1 MRVLLIFVSICF
13 FCLHLLGQRNAKQ
26 QYAEQ
31 LLAEYNYVQASK
43 VFEELAKNDLKK
55 GQSTSEN
62 ILQSARS
69 YYLLSNHLK
78 SAELY
83 AMYSGEFSAEDAKYY
98 LDALTR
104 TKDYRTI
111 AKKEDIFQVH
121 RSDFSADG
129 YLAYLKSMET
139 DQRQIVSESLI
150 NSDYGDFGTCVIN
163 GNVYFSSNRNSNVV
177 ASSRSQG
184 SVGTQI
190 YLKSKEDKV
199 VLVKEL
205 SLGVHNGPVSVDDQG
220 YYYLTQTPHKSEVRG
235 EKHIRIQILDEKFQ
249 PSNINF
255 EFNNPGYNVGH
266 ISFSHDY
273 KKMYFVSN
281 MPGGLGG
288 SDIYYCVKQSNGK
301 WSPPVNFKEVNTPF
315 DEMYPFED
323 KYGIL
328 YFSSN
333 GHIGLGGMDIFS
345 YRNGKVENFGMPVN
359 SSSDDFALTFSEPR
373 KGYFSSNRKD
383 QVDRIYLFEQIVFNG
398 VYEMLAIDEKR
409 QSPIKGFAIRLID
422 EETPTD
428 TLLFST
434 DEKGV
439 VQIPISSGK
448 NYILY
453 PPEKFQPND
462 AILLNTIDLRA
473 NEVVRQERS
482 FVQDQYM
489 TKIQL
494 LDKDTKKPLTH
505 VSGEFID
512 VLTGDTLHY
521 YIDDSGYAE
530 VALDDG
536 KQYIVTARKKG
547 YLNKKDV
554 IWASSETMLDLQLE
568 MDVIK
573 KNVTFEVKDI
583 LYAFNDYK
591 LLEDSKTQMDELV
604 EFLKVNDNI
613 SVELSSHTDS
623 RGSDE
628 YNKTLSQKRAQSCVD
643 YLVDK
648 GVEQRRIVAKGYGES
663 KLLNRCGNGVDCT
676 EEEHQANRRTEIKIL
691 QVK

>member
-1 MRVLLIFVSICF
+1 MRTLLTIILSF
-13 FCLHLLGQRNAKQ
+13 FFSVNLLGQRNAKQ

-31 LLAEYNYVQASK
+31 LLAEYNYGQASK
-43 VFEELAKNDLKK
+43 VFEELAKSDLKK
-55 GQSTSEN
+55 GNSSSAN

-69 YYLLSNHLK
+69 YYLLGNNLK

-83 AMYSGEFSAEDAKYY
+83 NLYAGDFSAEDAKYY
-98 LDALTR
+98 LDVLTR
-104 TKDYRTI
+104 NKDHKMITR
-111 AKKEDIFQVH
+111 KEEIFQEH
-121 RSDFSADG
+121 SKDFSARDF
-129 YLAYLKSMET
+129 LAYLKAMES
-139 DQRQIVSESLI
+139 DQRQIVGESHV
-150 NSDYGDFGTCVIN
+150 NSDFGDFGVCSIN
-163 GNVYFSSNRNSNVV
+163 GNVYFSSNRNSSTDVGLG
-177 ASSRSQG
+177 SQG
-184 SVGTQI
+184 SVGTQM
-190 YLKSKEDKV
+190 YLKGKDDKV
-199 VLVKEL
+199 TFVKEL
-205 SLGVHNGPVSVDDQG
+205 SLGLHNGPVAVDEQG
-220 YYYLTQTPHKSEVRG
+220 YYYLTQTPHKGEMRG
-235 EKHIRIQILDEKFQ
+235 EKHIRVQILDDKFQ
-249 PSNINF
+249 PANISF

-266 ISFSHDY
+266 VSFSHDY

-281 MPGGLGG
+281 MPGGVGG
-288 SDIYYCVKQSNGK
+288 SDIYYSVKQSNGK

-323 KYGIL
+323 KHGIF

-333 GHIGLGGMDIFS
+333 GHVGLGGMDVFS
-345 YRNGKVENFGMPVN
+345 YRRGKVENFGMPVN
-359 SSSDDFALTFSEPR
+359 SSADDFALTFTQPR
-373 KGYFSSNRKD
+373 IGYFSSNRKGD
-383 QVDRIYLFEQIVFNG
+383 IDRIYSFEQIVFNG
-398 VYEMLAIDEKR
+398 VYEMLAMDDKYKR
-409 QSPIKGFAIRLID
+409 PIKGFTIRIVD
-422 EETPTD
+422 EESPTD
-428 TLLFST
+428 TLVFST
-434 DEKGV
+434 DEQGLA
-439 VQIPISSGK
+439 QIPISSGK
-448 NYILY
+448 NYILFT
-453 PPEKFQPND
+453 PEKFQPND
-462 AILLNTIDLRA
+462 SIVLNTIDLRA
-473 NEVVRQERS
+473 NEVIRQELS

-505 VSGEFID
+505 VAGEFID
-512 VLTGDTLHY
+512 VLTGDTIHY

-547 YLNKKDV
+547 YLNKKEV

-591 LLEDSKTQMDELV
+591 LLEDSKAQMEELV
-604 EFLKVNDNI
+604 DFLKVNDNI

-663 KLLNRCGNGVDCT
+663 KLLNKCGNGVECS